1 MFAVLHPS
9 QRHGVSTGN
18 KQSGCR
24 WLLRQICW
32 VESHPEL
39 KRWVRYCAEGIEVRG
54 ESDIER
60 QGERRERGSNVL
72 TAAKRSIFRKTVV
85 GIVDVKEMETQG
97 DT

>member
-1 MFAVLHPS
+1 MAFTSVI
-9 QRHGVSTGN
+9 
-18 KQSGCR
+18 CR
-24 WLLRQICW
+24 

-72 TAAKRSIFRKTVV
+72 TATKRSIFRKTVV